1 MKEPGNVS
9 IVISFMFVVGNR
21 ITLLNFWVVY
31 EKYQK
36 SKGKLKV
43 VL

>member
-1 MKEPGNVS
+1 MKEPGYVS
-9 IVISFMFVVGNR
+9 IVISFVVGNR
-21 ITLLNFWVVY
+21 ITLLNFWLIY